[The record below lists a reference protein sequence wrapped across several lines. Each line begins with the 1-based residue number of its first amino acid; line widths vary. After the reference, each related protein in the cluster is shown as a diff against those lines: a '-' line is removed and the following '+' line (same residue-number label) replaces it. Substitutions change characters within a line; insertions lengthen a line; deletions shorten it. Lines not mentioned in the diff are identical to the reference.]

1 MVTKKAYNL
10 KDSPFYRLR
19 SRSKLA
25 EILFISPEKLE
36 KLANDQDRYHDFK
49 KPKKSG
55 GVREISAPHP
65 PLKSAQKRIATLLAR
80 IAPPDY
86 LFAPVSG
93 RSYVG
98 NAARH
103 IGAKS
108 VHLLDID
115 NFFPSC
121 TTAKVAWFFG
131 RKLECSPD
139 VTALLCKLVTHN
151 GCLPQGSPCSPI
163 LAYLSYVDMWDEI
176 EGHVSGADCTLSV
189 YADDL
194 TISGDV
200 VRKSTVWDIKK
211 CLVRH
216 GHRHAQDKERS
227 CRGTPAEIT
236 GVILHHKG
244 VSAPHRQHQRAHEI
258 RGDIRRASPEALTK
272 LRRQLSG
279 RMAQMAQ
286 IHAGNRASLT
296 RD

>member
-1 MVTKKAYNL
+1 MENKKAYSL

-19 SRSKLA
+19 SKSKLC
-25 EILFISPEKLE
+25 ELLFVSQDKLE
-36 KLANDQDRYHDFK
+36 ALANGQDRYHDFK
-49 KPKKSG
+49 KQKKSG

-65 PLKSAQKRIATLLAR
+65 PLKAVQKRVATLLSR
-80 IAPPDY
+80 VAPPDY

-103 IGAKS
+103 IGARS

-121 TTAKVAWFFG
+121 TAAKVAWFFR

-139 VTALLCKLVTHN
+139 VTALLCKVVTNN

-163 LAYLSYVDMWDEI
+163 LAYLSYIDMWEEI
-176 EGHVSGADCTLSV
+176 EALVVEADCTLSV

-194 TISGDV
+194 TISGST
-200 VRKSTVWDIKK
+200 VREATVWDIKK
-211 CLVRH
+211 RLVRH
-216 GHRHAQDKERS
+216 GHRYAEDKERS

-236 GVILHHKG
+236 GVILHGKG
-244 VSAPHRQHQRAHEI
+244 VSAPHRQHKRAYEI
-258 RGDIRRASPEALTK
+258 RRELGKASPEEAAK
-272 LRRQLSG
+272 LQRQLSG
-279 RMAQMAQ
+279 RLAQLNQ
-286 IHAGNRASLT
+286 IQAGNIRP
-296 RD
+296 